1 MSAKTRARFIEVLA
15 SLSLSA
21 RSAHRRLRVA
31 RTLADLDGMEDVSM
45 AHLNTALSF
54 RETPTEVGGVKG

>member
-1 MSAKTRARFIEVLA
+1 
-15 SLSLSA
+15 
-21 RSAHRRLRVA
+21 
-31 RTLADLDGMEDVSM
+31 LADLDGIEDVSM